1 MWSLTSPRVKRIS
14 GPEKFGS
21 SAKKD
26 FFNTIRHKRAFHSRH
41 HPNVPLCAPTVDVC
55 RSNVMERA
63 ECALLNIAGP
73 KGIQPKS
80 LRQPYRASGFL
91 MRHRAGPE

>member
-1 MWSLTSPRVKRIS
+1 MSQLGQTEKYSAQADVFRSSSNS
-14 GPEKFGS
+14 GRWLARPKALRGVGAF
-21 SAKKD
+21 D
-26 FFNTIRHKRAFHSRH
+26 PLDIRQ
-41 HPNVPLCAPTVDVC
+41 
-55 RSNVMERA
+55 SNVMERV

-80 LRQPYRASGFL
+80 LREPYRASGFL